1 MFTSNVT
8 GCHQDLKRKLQAGY
22 SAPSL
27 KCMSY
32 CNYFSLSSVASRAFS
47 VLCMYLKFRHHPHP
61 LCANFVSFAASIAQ
75 LAHGEKSRTQS
86 LTQLAYSITHSP
98 SLFDAPG
105 TEAYFSELQRCWFWV
120 YTKCNT
126 CITTHLQLTKIL
138 KCHFC
143 YFPTTSV
150 CFYFPY
156 AIFYLCASHA
166 EEAGITFSDICPC
179 VSPCVCLFTQNLKNY
194 LETDKIW

>member
-32 CNYFSLSSVASRAFS
+32 CNYFSLSSVASCAFS
-47 VLCMYLKFRHHPHP
+47 VLCVYLKFGHHPHP
-61 LCANFVSFAASIAQ
+61 LGYLCAKFCFFCGLHCSAT
-75 LAHGEKSRTQS
+75 HGEKSRTQS

-138 KCHFC
+138 NV
-143 YFPTTSV
+143 TSV
-150 CFYFPY
+150 IFPLQVCAFISHMLYFT
-156 AIFYLCASHA
+156 CAPAMLRKQVLLLATSVHVSVHA
-166 EEAGITFSDICPC
+166 YVYSR
-179 VSPCVCLFTQNLKNY
+179 
-194 LETDKIW
+194 KI